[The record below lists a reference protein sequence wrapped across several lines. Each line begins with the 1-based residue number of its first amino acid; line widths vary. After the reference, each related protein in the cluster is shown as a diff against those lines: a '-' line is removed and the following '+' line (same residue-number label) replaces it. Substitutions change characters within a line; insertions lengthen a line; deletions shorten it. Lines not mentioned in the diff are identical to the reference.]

1 MQLFADRRT
10 GCSAKITNTACW
22 VLQESVKRE
31 RERSSPRALRMCV
44 WCWRIYCGGELESS
58 GGDAI
63 NTVLNDLFTFR
74 ILTFA
79 YNVMF

>member
-1 MQLFADRRT
+1 MQLFADRHT
-10 GCSAKITNTACW
+10 VDVVLNTPTHTSVPACW
-22 VLQESVKRE
+22 YSASRWSARVLH
-31 RERSSPRALRMCV
+31 PNANM

-63 NTVLNDLFTFR
+63 NTGLNDLFTFR